1 MRISDWSSDVCSSD
15 LGQRMTLADI
25 QRRVGVTPDGIWGPN
40 TAAAVAK
47 ALDGQPDASSELV
60 ALATKHLN
68 REEGRIPHAYQDS
81 LGYWTIGVGRLIDKR
96 KGGRLTNVE
105 IDMLLAND
113 IADKI
118 AEISDWPAW
127 QAVKADPVR
136 ATALLSMAFQMGAA
150 GLAGL
155 KDSLKLVEQKRWGE
169 AAANMLASKWAKRTP
184 ERAGRVTKLNKKG
197 AY

>member
-1 MRISDWSSDVCSSD
+1 
-15 LGQRMTLADI
+15 MTLTSVYVVLFFLSS
-25 QRRVGVTPDGIWGPN
+25 RRRHTRCALVTGVQTC
-40 TAAAVAK
+40 
-47 ALDGQPDASSELV
+47 ALPISDASSELV

-150 GLAGL
+150 GLAGF
-155 KDSLKLVEQKRWGE
+155 KNSLKLVEQKRWAE
-169 AAANMLASKWAKRTP
+169 AAANRSEEHTSELQSLMRISYAVFCL
-184 ERAGRVTKLNKKG
+184 KKKT
-197 AY
+197 

>member
-1 MRISDWSSDVCSSD
+1 MASYYSRICYCSSYVCSSD
-15 LGQRMTLADI
+15 L
-25 QRRVGVTPDGIWGPN
+25 
-40 TAAAVAK
+40 
-47 ALDGQPDASSELV
+47 
-60 ALATKHLN
+60 
-68 REEGRIPHAYQDS
+68 GRIPHAYQDS

-118 AEISDWPAW
+118 AEISDWHAW

-150 GLAGL
+150 GLGGFKNL
-155 KDSLKLVEQKRWGE
+155 PKPGR
-169 AAANMLASKWAKRTP
+169 RRR
-184 ERAGRVTKLNKKG
+184 RAGG
-197 AY
+197 

>member
-1 MRISDWSSDVCSSD
+1 MLYFKQKTAYEMRISDWSSDVCSSD
-15 LGQRMTLADI
+15 LRMTLADI

-47 ALDGQPDASSELV
+47 ALDGQPDALSELV

-81 LGYWTIGVGRLIDKR
+81 VGYWTIGVGRLIDKR

-113 IADKI
+113 IADKTE
-118 AEISDWPAW
+118 EIRDWPAW
-127 QAVKADPVR
+127 QTVKAEQFRGTTFIVM
-136 ATALLSMAFQMGAA
+136 ALTMG
-150 GLAGL
+150 G
-155 KDSLKLVEQKRWGE
+155 
-169 AAANMLASKWAKRTP
+169 
-184 ERAGRVTKLNKKG
+184 
-197 AY
+197 

>member
-25 QRRVGVTPDGIWGPN
+25 QRRVGVTPDGIWDPN

-105 IDMLLAND
+105 IDMLLANE
-113 IADKI
+113 IADTI
-118 AEISDWPAW
+118 AEVSERHTRT
-127 QAVKADPVR
+127 AVKDNQVSS
-136 ATALLSMAFQMGAA
+136 TAL
-150 GLAGL
+150 
-155 KDSLKLVEQKRWGE
+155 
-169 AAANMLASKWAKRTP
+169 
-184 ERAGRVTKLNKKG
+184 
-197 AY
+197 

>member
-1 MRISDWSSDVCSSD
+1 MSVRVSFFFFFKQKTAYEMRISDWSSDVCSSD
-15 LGQRMTLADI
+15 L
-25 QRRVGVTPDGIWGPN
+25 
-40 TAAAVAK
+40 
-47 ALDGQPDASSELV
+47 
-60 ALATKHLN
+60 
-68 REEGRIPHAYQDS
+68 EGRIPHAYQDS

-150 GLAGL
+150 GLAGF
-155 KDSLKLVEQKRWGE
+155 KNSLKLVEQKRWAE
-169 AAANMLASKWAKRTP
+169 AAANMMLSKWAKQTP
-184 ERAGRVTKLNKKG
+184 ERDRKRTRLNSNH
-197 AY
+197 

>member
-1 MRISDWSSDVCSSD
+1 MRIVFFFKQKTADEMRMSDWSSDVCSSD
-15 LGQRMTLADI
+15 L
-25 QRRVGVTPDGIWGPN
+25 
-40 TAAAVAK
+40 
-47 ALDGQPDASSELV
+47 
-60 ALATKHLN
+60 TKHLN

-150 GLAGL
+150 GLAGF
-155 KDSLKLVEQKRWGE
+155 KNSLKLVEQKRWAE
-169 AAANMLASKWAKRTP
+169 AAANMMLSKWAKQTP
-184 ERAGRVTKLNKKG
+184 DRAARVTKMIETG
-197 AY
+197 AYQA

>member
-1 MRISDWSSDVCSSD
+1 MIRRPPRSTRTD
-15 LGQRMTLADI
+15 TLFPYTTRFRA
-25 QRRVGVTPDGIWGPN
+25 GPN
-40 TAAAVAK
+40 TAEAVSK

-127 QAVKADPVR
+127 QEIGR
-136 ATALLSMAFQMGAA
+136 AH
-150 GLAGL
+150 
-155 KDSLKLVEQKRWGE
+155 V
-169 AAANMLASKWAKRTP
+169 
-184 ERAGRVTKLNKKG
+184 
-197 AY
+197 